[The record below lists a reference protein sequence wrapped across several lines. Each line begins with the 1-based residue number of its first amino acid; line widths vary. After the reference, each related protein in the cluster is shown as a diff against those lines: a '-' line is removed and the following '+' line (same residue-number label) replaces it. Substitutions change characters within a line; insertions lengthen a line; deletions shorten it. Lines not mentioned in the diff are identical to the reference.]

1 MFTRASHS
9 HRRGLSAA
17 AGGLS
22 LLASLALAALTAL
35 PAQAAWQLDPAR
47 SAIEATVIEI
57 TPSGPVPHQHRVREL
72 SGSIGDDGT
81 LRLPLRLSQTDI
93 PQRLGGL
100 PVWLKGMAELPL
112 ATLVT
117 RLPPERL
124 NKLAVGDSLT
134 ETLTFQ
140 VDAKGVN
147 QQEPLALRFTRE
159 SESRVRIATAE
170 RVAVDGRELMAN
182 PTLRTVILLLG
193 YEQIGDE
200 VPVTL
205 DATLIER

>member
-1 MFTRASHS
+1 MFTPASHS
-9 HRRGLSAA
+9 RRRRPMAA
-17 AGGLS
+17 AKTFS
-22 LLASLALAALTAL
+22 LLAAVVLVALTAAH
-35 PAQAAWQLDPAR
+35 AQAAWQLDPAR
-47 SAIEATVIEI
+47 SAIEATLVEI

-72 SGSIGDDGT
+72 SGSISEDGT

-93 PQRLGGL
+93 PDRLGGL
-100 PVWLKGMAELPL
+100 PVWLQGMADLPL

-124 NKLAVGDSLT
+124 NSLAVGDSLT
-134 ETLTFQ
+134 ETLIFR
-140 VDAKGVN
+140 VDAEGVA
-147 QQEPLALRFTRE
+147 QQEPLALRFTRV
-159 SESRVRIATAE
+159 SQSRIRIATAE

-205 DATLIER
+205 DATLIDR

>member
-1 MFTRASHS
+1 MFTHASHS

-17 AGGLS
+17 ATVLS
-22 LLASLALAALTAL
+22 LFAMLVLCAMISL
-35 PAQAAWQLDPAR
+35 PAQAAWQLDPSH
-47 SAIEATVIEI
+47 SALEATVIEL
-57 TPSGPVPHQHRVREL
+57 TPQGPVPHQHRVREL
-72 SGSIGDDGT
+72 SGSIGEDGT
-81 LRLPLRLSQTDI
+81 LRLPLRLSQTDVLE
-93 PQRLGGL
+93 RLGGL
-100 PVWLKGMAELPL
+100 PVWLKGMTELPL

-117 RLPPERL
+117 QLPPERL
-124 NKLAVGDSLT
+124 NNLAVGDSLT
-134 ETLTFQ
+134 ETLSFR
-140 VDAKGVN
+140 VDAEGVN
-147 QQEPLALRFTRE
+147 RQEPLALRFTRE
-159 SESRVRIATAE
+159 SASRIRISTAE

>member
-1 MFTRASHS
+1 MAATRA
-9 HRRGLSAA
+9 LSQLAA
-17 AGGLS
+17 VVLV
-22 LLASLALAALTAL
+22 ALTAL

-47 SAIEATVIEI
+47 SAIEATLVEI
-57 TPSGPVPHQHRVREL
+57 TPSGPVPHQHRVRGL
-72 SGSIGDDGT
+72 SGNIGDDGT

-93 PQRLGGL
+93 PDRLGGL
-100 PVWLKGMAELPL
+100 PVWLQGMADLPL

-124 NKLAVGDSLT
+124 SSLAVGDSLT
-134 ETLTFQ
+134 ETLNFR
-140 VDAKGVN
+140 VDAEGVD
-147 QQEPLALRFTRE
+147 QQESLALRFTRE
-159 SESRVRIATAE
+159 SQSRIRIATAE

-200 VPVTL
+200 VPITL
-205 DATLIER
+205 DATLIDR

>member
-1 MFTRASHS
+1 MATARALALHASVVV
-9 HRRGLSAA
+9 
-17 AGGLS
+17 
-22 LLASLALAALTAL
+22 ASLGLMALAAL

-47 SAIEATVIEI
+47 SALEATVVEL

-72 SGSIGDDGT
+72 SGRITEDGT
-81 LRLPLRLSQTDI
+81 LRLPLRLNQTDVLD
-93 PQRLGGL
+93 RLDSL
-100 PVWLKGMAELPL
+100 PVWLQGMAEMPL

-124 NKLAVGDSLT
+124 DKLAVGDSLT
-134 ETLTFQ
+134 ETLTFT
-140 VDAKGVN
+140 VDAEGVN
-147 QQEPLALRFTRE
+147 RQESLALRFTRE
-159 SESRVRIATAE
+159 SASRVRITTAE

-200 VPVTL
+200 VPITL
-205 DATLIER
+205 DASLIAR

>member
-1 MFTRASHS
+1 MFTRASQS
-9 HRRGLSAA
+9 PRRTRKTV
-17 AGGLS
+17 AGALC
-22 LLASLALAALTAL
+22 LLALGALIAL

-47 SAIEATVIEI
+47 SSLEATVIEL
-57 TPSGPVPHQHRVREL
+57 TPQGPVPHQHRVREL
-72 SGSIGDDGT
+72 SGSIDDDGT
-81 LRLPLRLSQTDI
+81 LRLPLRLSQTDV
-93 PQRLGGL
+93 PDRLGGL
-100 PVWLKGMAELPL
+100 PVWLEGLAEMPL

-124 NKLAVGDSLT
+124 DRLAVGDSLV
-134 ETLTFQ
+134 ETLTFR
-140 VDAKGVN
+140 VDAEGVT

-159 SESRVRIATAE
+159 SASRVRIATAE